1 MAVLL
6 KMSGSAICTDAGGPD
21 RCFPEGVE
29 GVALAIRDLHN
40 PPMRQRDS
48 AMTEE
53 NLVLE
58 QLRKIRTE
66 LDAARERDHEILA
79 RLSGIE
85 TGLTRIARDEAG
97 NYAEN
102 IQDRHAID
110 RIRERLDRI
119 ERRLELAD

>member
-1 MAVLL
+1 MGCGMDSDMAE
-6 KMSGSAICTDAGGPD
+6 D
-21 RCFPEGVE
+21 
-29 GVALAIRDLHN
+29 
-40 PPMRQRDS
+40 
-48 AMTEE
+48 

-58 QLRKIRTE
+58 QLRKIRAE
-66 LDAARERDHEILA
+66 LDAARERDHEIMA

-97 NYAEN
+97 NYAEI

>member
-1 MAVLL
+1 
-6 KMSGSAICTDAGGPD
+6 
-21 RCFPEGVE
+21 
-29 GVALAIRDLHN
+29 
-40 PPMRQRDS
+40 
-48 AMTEE
+48 MTEQTD

-66 LDAARERDHEILA
+66 LDAARERDHEIMT

-85 TGLTRIARDEAG
+85 IGITRIARDEAG
-97 NYAEN
+97 NYAEI
-102 IQDRHAID
+102 IQDRHTMD

>member
-1 MAVLL
+1 MPA
-6 KMSGSAICTDAGGPD
+6 MYADAGGPD
-21 RCFPEGVE
+21 RGFPEGVE
-29 GVALAIRDLHN
+29 GVALSIRDIHN

-48 AMTEE
+48 GMAED

-66 LDAARERDHEILA
+66 LDAARERDHEIMA

-97 NYAEN
+97 NYAEI

>member
-1 MAVLL
+1 MAE
-6 KMSGSAICTDAGGPD
+6 D
-21 RCFPEGVE
+21 
-29 GVALAIRDLHN
+29 
-40 PPMRQRDS
+40 
-48 AMTEE
+48 

-58 QLRKIRTE
+58 QLRKIRAE
-66 LDAARERDHEILA
+66 LDAARERDHEIMA

-97 NYAEN
+97 NYAEI

-119 ERRLELAD
+119 ERRLERTD